1 MNITHTGGQ
10 HRVKE
15 DHATKISYGLEM
27 KENNSQK
34 DEVDGFGLATNTVN
48 PIVSGNVALASR
60 YIEQRMTL
68 EVPERSIE
76 LNPKYRNSERDN
88 LMFLK

>member
-1 MNITHTGGQ
+1 M
-10 HRVKE
+10 R
-15 DHATKISYGLEM
+15 
-27 KENNSQK
+27 ENNSQK

-48 PIVSGNVALASR
+48 PIVSGNVGLASR

-76 LNPKYRNSERDN
+76 LNPKYLDSERDN
-88 LMFLK
+88 LMFPK